1 MNAADARAMSLAMPK
16 SSASPMAKKPALSKV
31 EAQALLEKRRATDPL
46 EHYKPGPTI
55 AACFASDALYRML
68 AANNQVGKTTG
79 MQVEACR
86 MLRGKHPFKPWFGP
100 LRILIVVPSRAQA
113 AVVWGQRLLEKC
125 ELKGE
130 IGKYPFIPKREIKKC
145 YNAYSPVGPY
155 PGSIHLKNGSSAY
168 IILSGDKNSWKRI
181 EGMTFDYIFR
191 DEADGNENLGDELQL
206 RIVKAQDNPEKPWAG
221 GILWGFTS
229 TKINDE
235 AEVFAQR
242 CKDGVKTAVGRH
254 EYFFIEASENPA
266 VSMEARGAL
275 AEVMSAE
282 AYAIRGVGRG
292 TAADNERI
300 YMRYWDENRHVRKSR
315 YVIQPTDNLW
325 IVYDPGW
332 RHPCGIGCFA
342 INQKNP
348 MKLILC
354 RFYCYKYGT
363 RQDHMASMAE
373 WLAGRTAVGLVC
385 DPAILKTE
393 SNGRSFFS
401 LMDEEKQSHG
411 INLYRDMTCGRN
423 RNEDGIPLVIDYL
436 EKNLLEVDGQGDGC
450 QDYIGQML
458 AYRYEKD
465 KDGTLTS
472 VIHKKKDEAPDCT
485 KYLCSK
491 RPMWAD
497 YGDHRPAIDQAAV
510 PQIDG
515 VALSP
520 DEALHRSRLL
530 MSQAMIADLEDSSA
544 TPLGVSFS
552 FSGD

>member
-1 MNAADARAMSLAMPK
+1 M
-16 SSASPMAKKPALSKV
+16 KKGKLSKA
-31 EAQALLEKRRATDPL
+31 EALLLIAKRKAQDPL

-55 AACFASDALYRML
+55 SACFASDALYRML

-79 MQVEACR
+79 VQVEAVR

-100 LRILIVVPSRAQA
+100 VRILIVVPSRAQA

-125 ELKGE
+125 ELAGE
-130 IGKYPFIPKREIKKC
+130 IGSYPWIPKHEVKKV

-168 IILSGDKNSWKRI
+168 IVLSGDKNSWKRI

-206 RIVKAQDNPEKPWAG
+206 RILKAQGSAEKPWAG

-235 AEVFAQR
+235 AEAFTKR
-242 CKDGVKTAVGRH
+242 CQEGVKTAVGRH
-254 EYFFIEASENPA
+254 EYFFIEAHENPA
-266 VSMEARGAL
+266 VSMEAREAL
-275 AEVMSAE
+275 RSVMSEE
-282 AYAIRGVGRG
+282 AFKVRGIGRW

-300 YMRYWDENRHVRKSR
+300 YARYWNEDIHVRKTP
-315 YVIQPTDNLW
+315 YVIQPNDNLW

-342 INQKNP
+342 INQKQP
-348 MKLILC
+348 QKLILC

-363 RQDHMASMAE
+363 RQEHLGSMAE
-373 WLAGRTAVGLVC
+373 WLSGRTAVALVC

-393 SNGRSFFS
+393 SSGRSYFS
-401 LMDEEKQSHG
+401 AMNEELEGHG
-411 INLYRDMTCGRN
+411 VRLYRDMTVGRN

-436 EKNLLEVDGQGDGC
+436 EKGLIEVDPEGQGC

-465 KDGTLTS
+465 KEGNLTA
-472 VIHKKKDEAPDCT
+472 VIHKKKDEAPDIT
-485 KYLCSK
+485 KYLTSK
-491 RPMWAD
+491 RPYWAD
-497 YGDHRPAIDQAAV
+497 YGDHRAAV
-510 PQIDG
+510 DQIAKPIEAG
-515 VALSP
+515 VPLSAE
-520 DEALHRSRLL
+520 DQLHRARLM
-530 MSQAMIADLEDSSA
+530 MSQQLIDDLDDGGA

-552 FSGD
+552 LFGT